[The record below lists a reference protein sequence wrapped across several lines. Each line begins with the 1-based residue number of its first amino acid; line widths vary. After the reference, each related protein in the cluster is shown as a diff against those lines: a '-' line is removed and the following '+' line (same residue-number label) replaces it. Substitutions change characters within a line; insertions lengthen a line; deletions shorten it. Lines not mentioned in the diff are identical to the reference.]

1 MKEKE
6 MECVYPRSP
15 NENFPEI
22 ISADIQSCILNAICV
37 GLMRSWNFNWCWC
50 VTNLKKNCPHITF
63 VLFGKCFRIKATI
76 KLVYWYDML
85 QEIKAKKNHAPT
97 SHVPIRRQQK
107 AQRILVI
114 WEHLHEN
121 PKGRVCHV

>member
-50 VTNLKKNCPHITF
+50 VTNLKKTVRTLYSCSLENVF
-63 VLFGKCFRIKATI
+63 VLK
-76 KLVYWYDML
+76 
-85 QEIKAKKNHAPT
+85 
-97 SHVPIRRQQK
+97 QQ
-107 AQRILVI
+107 
-114 WEHLHEN
+114 
-121 PKGRVCHV
+121 